1 MSFNHVVVWIDH
13 QEAHIIRFDAQAS
26 ENQIISTHSKHLHL
40 HHKKGA
46 SGSGHVA
53 LDSGYLH
60 AVITAIKDAKEI
72 LIIGP
77 GSAKLELFKHANQH
91 DPQVAKNILG
101 VETVDHPSDAQV
113 LAYGRK
119 YFIKADNM
127 LGDSKIKH

>member
-1 MSFNHVVVWIDH
+1 M
-13 QEAHIIRFDAQAS
+13 
-26 ENQIISTHSKHLHL
+26 
-40 HHKKGA
+40 
-46 SGSGHVA
+46 
-53 LDSGYLH
+53 
-60 AVITAIKDAKEI
+60 
-72 LIIGP
+72 IIGL
-77 GSAKLELFKHANQH
+77 GSAKLELVKHANQH